1 MEWTN
6 GFETATITAAER
18 QLNDI
23 PQWARAEHMEASIP
37 LCELWKLSDNVSGN
51 KPDKGQNNFLKK
63 ISTLSLFH
71 SSYK

>member
-37 LCELWKLSDNVSGN
+37 LCELWKLSGEATGA
-51 KPDKGQNNFLKK
+51 KPEKKNILKK